1 MHTVVGLV
9 AGVTMVM
16 ALLATAS
23 PGLGQP
29 NAPFAFFAGLSSSQ
43 YPDVEGKL
51 TYVGRQFRLHPTVAF
66 AVGGTQ
72 PDVLRYRPYRFH
84 DIRYSNDDFAKNIV
98 PVHLTPDGVDSMLS
112 RLSLLP
118 SITDGGLD
126 SGHILSFA
134 LYYDG
139 AGGPQVFDTILGEA
153 NAVALING
161 LRLAWDDQPEAIG
174 PLTALGCGM
183 GLLSGEPPL
192 EMTALAQVTVGELR
206 LEPGTGLFVTTISI
220 KNVSGSSFVPPVSLV
235 VNTRSGDVRLDN
247 ATGRT
252 CKIEPGGQD
261 FMNLPGSL
269 AHNATV
275 SVTVKFRNPAM
286 TRFPLTTRIFAGSGE
301 R

>member
-1 MHTVVGLV
+1 
-9 AGVTMVM
+9 M
-16 ALLATAS
+16 ALLANAS
-23 PGLGQP
+23 LGWGQP
-29 NAPFAFFAGLSSSQ
+29 NAPFSFFAGLSRSQ
-43 YPDVEGKL
+43 YPDLEGKL
-51 TYVGRQFRLHPTVAF
+51 TYVGRQICLHPTITF

-84 DIRYSNDDFAKNIV
+84 DIRYSNDNFAKNIV
-98 PVHLTPDGVDSMLS
+98 PVHITPDGVDSMLC

-118 SITDGGLD
+118 LITDGGLD

-153 NAVALING
+153 NAVALFSA

-183 GLLSGEPPL
+183 GLLSGEPPM
-192 EMTALAQVTVGELR
+192 EMTASAQVTIGGLR
-206 LEPGTGLFVTTISI
+206 LEPGTGLFVTTISV
-220 KNVSGSSFVPPVSLV
+220 KNLSSSSFVTPVTLV
-235 VNTRSGDVRLDN
+235 VNTKFGDVRIDN

-252 CKIEPGGQD
+252 CKIEPSGQY

-269 AHNATV
+269 APNATV
-275 SVTVKFRNPAM
+275 RVMVKFRNPTM
-286 TRFPLTTRIFAGSGE
+286 THFPLTARIFAGSGE